1 MYDLSGVKLASNAD
15 FETAWKARGSD
26 LAVIDCP
33 GDVGDRYAYERQ
45 YGVDSIVYEVI
56 HTWHTPRP
64 EHFSLKN
71 KDHDQ
76 TIWKCILES

>member
-1 MYDLSGVKLASNAD
+1 MLPTKLIRKKSTETSNAD

-33 GDVGDRYAYERQ
+33 GDVGNRYAYERQ

-56 HTWHTPRP
+56 HIQ
-64 EHFSLKN
+64 L
-71 KDHDQ
+71 
-76 TIWKCILES
+76 